1 MEATAAAVTEETIYS
16 PLNVPILSSLN
27 PAILGT
33 QPVGDIERL
42 KFLIKVN
49 QALSSGVQGSEAF
62 DGALKTQWQEYKPLV
77 IVGPS
82 GAGKGTLIGKLTQKY
97 PDRFGFSV
105 SFTTR
110 PARAGEVISV
120 HYFFVDHDQFKA
132 KIERDE
138 FIEYCQVHTNFYG
151 TEKAQIRTFSEK
163 KIIPLL
169 DIDI

>member
-1 MEATAAAVTEETIYS
+1 
-16 PLNVPILSSLN
+16 
-27 PAILGT
+27 
-33 QPVGDIERL
+33 L

-49 QALSSGVQGSEAF
+49 QALASGIDGAAAF
-62 DGALKTQWQEYKPLV
+62 DDSIKAQWQEYKPLV

-110 PARAGEVISV
+110 GPRNGEVNGV

-132 KIERDE
+132 KIEKDE
-138 FIEYCQVHTNFYG
+138 FIEYC
-151 TEKAQIRTFSEK
+151 
-163 KIIPLL
+163 
-169 DIDI
+169 